1 MPLGAT
7 PRPPPTMAVA
17 EGSSGGVA
25 VVVARG
31 VGVVE
36 EGEEGVVGEE
46 SADLVVGADGV
57 WSSVRKTL
65 FGDGFAPKYT

>member
-17 EGSSGGVA
+17 EGSSGGV
-25 VVVARG
+25 VVVARD

-36 EGEEGVVGEE
+36 EGEGEARGRWD
-46 SADLVVGADGV
+46 S
-57 WSSVRKTL
+57 
-65 FGDGFAPKYT
+65 